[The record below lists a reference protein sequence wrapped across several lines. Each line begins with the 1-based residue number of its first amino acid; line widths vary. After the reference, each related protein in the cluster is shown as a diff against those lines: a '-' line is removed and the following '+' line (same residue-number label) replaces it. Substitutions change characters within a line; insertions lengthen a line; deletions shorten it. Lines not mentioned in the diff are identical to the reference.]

1 MRNHEIL
8 ERHESEESCGQSIS
22 DISRLALAV
31 TWDQNS
37 RLFFP
42 FESFVYFV
50 VNNPG

>member
-1 MRNHEIL
+1 MK
-8 ERHESEESCGQSIS
+8 SVAVTASQ
-22 DISRLALAV
+22 DIARRSFAG

-42 FESFVYFV
+42 FEFFVDFV